1 MDPTQHR
8 SKAELWR
15 RTVRR
20 RRLRV
25 LMTALVT
32 VVLVAAALLLPIPGV
47 FMYLPGPV
55 RDVERLVRVSDAHTY
70 ASQGRLYMTTV
81 SVDVGVTLAEV
92 IEAAVDP
99 HKQIVSE
106 GDVTG
111 GRSLERVDE
120 IQRRAMEDSKQHARE
135 VALAALG
142 FGSPK
147 GDGVRVMSTRD
158 GSPADGELHAGDV
171 IVAVQGAPVR
181 TTCDVAAAISRL
193 EVGERVALTVRSEGE
208 GDRATVVLRTA
219 RDATTGRS
227 YIGVEMADVNY
238 SFDPGVDV
246 NFITGEIAGPSAGL
260 MFTLALYDRLTPD
273 DLTAGRT
280 IAGTGTIDCGGRVGP
295 IGGVAQKVAAAEA
308 NGADVFLAPALN
320 ALDAREAAGDIR
332 VVSVSSFAD
341 AIDYLQSAV

>member
-1 MDPTQHR
+1 
-8 SKAELWR
+8 
-15 RTVRR
+15 
-20 RRLRV
+20 
-25 LMTALVT
+25 
-32 VVLVAAALLLPIPGV
+32 
-47 FMYLPGPV
+47 
-55 RDVERLVRVSDAHTY
+55 
-70 ASQGRLYMTTV
+70 
-81 SVDVGVTLAEV
+81 
-92 IEAAVDP
+92 
-99 HKQIVSE
+99 
-106 GDVTG
+106 
-111 GRSLERVDE
+111 
-120 IQRRAMEDSKQHARE
+120 
-135 VALAALG
+135 
-142 FGSPK
+142 
-147 GDGVRVMSTRD
+147 MSTRD